1 MGGTDP
7 QTGSS
12 VPTSAAAS
20 GETTTLAPTRVRIN
34 FVRFPGHGPTERQ
47 SIGRE
52 TFRYYVDG
60 ALVRELSLYEDGH
73 VDLLLQAGHPAELEL
88 LGTRAT
94 IELVPIPSID
104 TDAGRRKRLTA
115 LGYLAPS
122 APRDGE
128 DEGYVARLMLGRAI
142 YAFQIDHGLSASGN
156 FDDATVARLRELCG
170 EA

>member
-1 MGGTDP
+1 MP
-7 QTGSS
+7 ALCS

-34 FVRFPGHGPTERQ
+34 FVRFPGHGPAERQ

-60 ALVRELSLYEDGH
+60 ALVRELRLYEDGH

-94 IELVPIPSID
+94 VELVPIPSID
-104 TDAGRRKRLTA
+104 TELGRRKRLTA

-122 APRDGE
+122 SVPD
-128 DEGYVARLMLGRAI
+128 DDDYMDRLMLGRAV
-142 YAFQIDHGLSASGN
+142 YAFQIDQGLSASGN

-170 EA
+170 EG